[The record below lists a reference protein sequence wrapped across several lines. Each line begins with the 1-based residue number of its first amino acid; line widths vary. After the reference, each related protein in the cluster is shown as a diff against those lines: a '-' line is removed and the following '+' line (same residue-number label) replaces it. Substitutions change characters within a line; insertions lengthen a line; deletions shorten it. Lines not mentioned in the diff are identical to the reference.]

1 MAISD
6 VGEYAHLS
14 SDQIEEL
21 GRELDAVRDEVI
33 ASRGERDYRY
43 IHSIIKLQRG
53 LEFGARALLYLGAR
67 NRTHAVAIALREFLI
82 D

>member
-21 GRELDAVRDEVI
+21 GREFDAVRAEVI

-43 IHSIIKLQRG
+43 IHSS
-53 LEFGARALLYLGAR
+53 ARAPNSRPRWSLMMLWM
-67 NRTHAVAIALREFLI
+67 
-82 D
+82 